1 VLKPDFLNNSHSICD
16 INNTIN
22 LRKRKGE
29 PMSFKENL
37 LKKIRIDK
45 MAGKVLDSIGPPDSG
60 RKVDKETMR
69 KMLEMSPYQIRQ
81 ERDLELYVQDN
92 ASDIKKIL
100 VLDNELPLYN
110 TTVYDVVLRKS
121 PTLKEMLS
129 IRNALKILNDS
140 DVLVCK
146 KGDSIEFFRNG
157 CIALLD
163 LSFKAADLQE
173 IEKDGAVS
181 LERGYTN
188 GVAETLDLFSELL
201 NYSPLPKDFN
211 ISNYIVIGPSVKEA
225 GKEPLF
231 GPFIIYSIIH
241 NTIML
246 IDDKIGTKEKEKIE
260 LLQMT
265 ASGKEKASKEG
276 SAVFEYLAESV
287 LLKNPELA

>member
-1 VLKPDFLNNSHSICD
+1 
-16 INNTIN
+16 
-22 LRKRKGE
+22 
-29 PMSFKENL
+29 MSFKENL

-69 KMLEMSPYQIRQ
+69 KMLEMSVYQTRK
-81 ERDLELYVQDN
+81 ERDLELFVQDTAN
-92 ASDIKKIL
+92 DIKKIL
-100 VLDNELPLYN
+100 VLDNELPVYN
-110 TTVYDVVLRKS
+110 TTVDDVVLRKS

-129 IRNALKILNDS
+129 IRNALKILNDA

-146 KGDSIEFFRNG
+146 KGDSIKFFRNE

-163 LSFKAADLQE
+163 LSFKASDLQE
-173 IEKDGAVS
+173 IEKDGIAS
-181 LERGYTN
+181 LERGYMD

-201 NYSPLPKDFN
+201 DYIPLPKDFM
-211 ISNYIVIGPSVKEA
+211 ISNHIVIGPSIKEA
-225 GKEPLF
+225 GKETLF

-246 IDDKIGTKEKEKIE
+246 FDDKIGTKEKDKIE
-260 LLQMT
+260 LLHKT
-265 ASGKEKASKEG
+265 VSGREKASKDG
-276 SAVFEYLAESV
+276 TAVFEYLADSV